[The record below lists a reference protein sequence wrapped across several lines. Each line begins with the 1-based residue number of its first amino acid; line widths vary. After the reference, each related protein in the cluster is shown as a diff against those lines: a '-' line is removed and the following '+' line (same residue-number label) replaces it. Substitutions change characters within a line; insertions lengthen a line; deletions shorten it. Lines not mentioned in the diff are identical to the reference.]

1 MYRSFVA
8 LVGMSLMIGSA
19 STSAFAVSKRTAA
32 AASADVRALVRMMDK
47 DQNGVVSKQEFMD
60 FMSQTFDALDI
71 NASGQLEPSE
81 VRALT
86 SSRWLNCESLAMQR
100 GIVVTERGRET
111 TGTTSPWKQ
120 FMNSCLAGK
129 VSR

>member
-1 MYRSFVA
+1 MYRSLVA

-19 STSAFAVSKRTAA
+19 STSAFAVSKRTAT

-81 VRALT
+81 VSALT
-86 SSRWLNCESLAMQR
+86 SSRWLNCESLALQR
-100 GIVVTERGRET
+100 GVVVNERGRTT
-111 TGTTSPWKQ
+111 TGAPSPWRQ
-120 FMNSCLAGK
+120 FMTSCLAGK
-129 VSR
+129 VR

>member
-1 MYRSFVA
+1 MDRKLVA

-32 AASADVRALVRMMDK
+32 VASADVRALVRMMDK

-60 FMSQTFDALDI
+60 FMSQTFDHLDI

-81 VRALT
+81 LRALT
-86 SSRWLNCESLAMQR
+86 SSRWLDCESLAMQR
-100 GIVVTERGRET
+100 GVVVNERGRT
-111 TGTTSPWKQ
+111 DTGPSPWRQ
-120 FMNSCLAGK
+120 FMTSCLAGK
-129 VSR
+129 VR

>member
-1 MYRSFVA
+1 MYRKLVA

-47 DQNGVVSKQEFMD
+47 DINGAVSKQEFMD
-60 FMSQTFDALDI
+60 FMSQTFDHLDI

-81 VRALT
+81 VRPLT
-86 SSRWLNCESLAMQR
+86 SSKWLDCESLALQR
-100 GIVVTERGRET
+100 GVVVNERGRET

-129 VSR
+129 VSQ

>member
-1 MYRSFVA
+1 MYRNFVA
-8 LVGMSLMIGSA
+8 LVGMSLIIGSA

-47 DQNGVVSKQEFMD
+47 DQNGVVSKQEFLD
-60 FMSQTFDALDI
+60 FMSQTFDHLDI

-86 SSRWLNCESLAMQR
+86 SSRWLDCDTLALQR
-100 GIVVTERGRET
+100 GVAVNERGRES
-111 TGTTSPWKQ
+111 TGGPSPWRQ
-120 FMNSCLAGK
+120 FMTSCLAGK
-129 VSR
+129 VR

>member
-1 MYRSFVA
+1 MYRKLVA
-8 LVGMSLMIGSA
+8 LVGASLMIGSA

-47 DQNGVVSKQEFMD
+47 DMNGAVSKQEFMD
-60 FMSQTFDALDI
+60 FMSQTFDHLDI

-86 SSRWLNCESLAMQR
+86 SSRWLDCESLALQR
-100 GIVVTERGRET
+100 GVVVNERGRTET
-111 TGTTSPWKQ
+111 GPSPWRQ
-120 FMNSCLAGK
+120 FMTSCLAGK
-129 VSR
+129 VR